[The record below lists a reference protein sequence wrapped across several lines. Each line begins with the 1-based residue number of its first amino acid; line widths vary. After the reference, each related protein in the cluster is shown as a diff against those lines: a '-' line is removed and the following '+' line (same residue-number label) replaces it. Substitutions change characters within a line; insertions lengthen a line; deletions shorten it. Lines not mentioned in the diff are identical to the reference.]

1 MRLVISA
8 GAILVGLE
16 SQQSFILMCL
26 FSLSVQQLGTAASP
40 SWLGVLPVLGAGT
53 F

>member
-1 MRLVISA
+1 MRLVVSA
-8 GAILVGLE
+8 GAMLMGLE

-26 FSLSVQQLGTAASP
+26 FSLSVQQLGTAP
-40 SWLGVLPVLGAGT
+40 SRLGVLPVLSAGT